1 VPDMTLFQVLYDAL
15 KQDGWEFEYD
25 DKNELF
31 RLEIRGINT
40 EFICFIIVDEEQESL
55 LCNTH
60 IKLKIPFAKRLE
72 VCNFMNRVNYE
83 LAIGN
88 FEMDMDDGEIR
99 FRTYLDSANSEPS
112 REQILNLIWNGA
124 QTFDTYHPGILKI
137 LLENY
142 LAEEAVAVC
151 SQEDNE

>member
-1 VPDMTLFQVLYDAL
+1 MMLFQVLYNTL
-15 KQDGWEFEYD
+15 KQDGWEFTYN

-31 RLEIRGINT
+31 SMEIRGINS
-40 EFICFIIVDEEQESL
+40 EFVCFIIVDEEQESL

-60 IKLKIPFAKRLE
+60 IKQKIPFTKRLE

-99 FRTYLDSANSEPS
+99 FRTYLDLSNSEPS
-112 REQILNLIWNGA
+112 REQLLNLIWNGA
-124 QTFDTYHPGILKI
+124 QTFDTYYPGFIKI
-137 LLENY
+137 LLEDY
-142 LAEEAVAVC
+142 LAEEAVAIC
-151 SQEDNE
+151 SQEED

>member
-1 VPDMTLFQVLYDAL
+1 MTLFQILYQTL
-15 KQDGWEFEYD
+15 KQDGWDFEYD

-31 RLEIRGINT
+31 RMEIRGINSD
-40 EFICFIIVDEEQESL
+40 FISFIIVDEEQESL

-60 IKLKIPFAKRLE
+60 IKQKIPFAKRLE

-99 FRTYLDSANSEPS
+99 FRTYLDSANIEPS
-112 REQILNLIWNGA
+112 KEQLLNLIWNGA
-124 QTFDTYHPGILKI
+124 QTFDTYFPGITRI
-137 LLENY
+137 LTENY
-142 LAEEAVAVC
+142 PAEEALAIC
-151 SQEDNE
+151 SQEDN

>member
-1 VPDMTLFQVLYDAL
+1 MMLFQVLYDTL
-15 KQDGWEFEYD
+15 KQDGWEFNYD

-31 RLEIRGINT
+31 RMEIRGINS

-60 IKLKIPFAKRLE
+60 IAQKIPFAKRLE
-72 VCNFMNRVNYE
+72 VCNFMNRINYE

-99 FRTYLDSANSEPS
+99 FRTYLDLANSEPS
-112 REQILNLIWNGA
+112 REQLVNLIWNGA
-124 QTFDTYHPGILKI
+124 QTFDTYYPGFHKI
-137 LLENY
+137 LHENY
-142 LAEEAVAVC
+142 LAEEAVVIC
-151 SQEDNE
+151 TQEED